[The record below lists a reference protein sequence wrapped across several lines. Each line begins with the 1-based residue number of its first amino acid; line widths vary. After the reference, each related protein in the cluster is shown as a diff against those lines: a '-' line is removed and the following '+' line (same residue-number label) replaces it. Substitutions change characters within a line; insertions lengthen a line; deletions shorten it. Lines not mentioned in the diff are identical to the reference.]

1 TLQSF
6 IRLGMR
12 PVPDFTFLNRA
23 FKAITAETW
32 KLINEELAGYAVKE
46 CKVNVSQIRVD
57 STVIESN
64 IHYPTDSSLLWD
76 SYRVLSRLLCAV
88 RAEKPELCPH
98 RFHDRKVKKDL
109 VYVNRYMRS
118 KSRDRQR
125 EMLSRFRRLHDSV
138 LRLQDIAAP
147 LPKA

>member
-1 TLQSF
+1 MSATGSKPK
-6 IRLGMR
+6 RLGMR
-12 PVPDFTFLNRA
+12 SVPDFTFLNRA

-32 KLINEELAGYAVKE
+32 KLVNEELAGYAVKA

-88 RAEKPELCPH
+88 REEEPALCPH
-98 RFHDRKVKKDL
+98 RFHDKKVKKDL
-109 VYVNRYMRS
+109 VYVNRYTGTFHLGS
-118 KSRDRQR
+118 TG
-125 EMLSRFRRLHDSV
+125 
-138 LRLQDIAAP
+138 
-147 LPKA
+147 